1 MATITVDGTE
11 YDSDNLS
18 DEAKNQ
24 VVSLQFVKN
33 EIARLQAQ
41 LAPFID
47 AHRPHDKPLNIV
59 QLRQEFGPPCTTIS
73 PLSFDEI
80 CKQVDIVRKKKM

>member
-11 YDSDNLS
+11 YDSENIS

-24 VVSLQFVKN
+24 VASLQFVKN

-41 LAPFID
+41 LAVYKT
-47 AHRPHDKPLNIV
+47 AEVGYVKA
-59 QLRQEFGPPCTTIS
+59 
-73 PLSFDEI
+73 
-80 CKQVDIVRKKKM
+80 

>member
-11 YDSDNLS
+11 YDSEKLS

-24 VVSLQFVKN
+24 VISLQFVKN

-41 LAPFID
+41 LAVYKTAEVGYVNALKD
-47 AHRPHDKPLNIV
+47 NLDN
-59 QLRQEFGPPCTTIS
+59 
-73 PLSFDEI
+73 
-80 CKQVDIVRKKKM
+80 

>member
-41 LAPFID
+41 LAVYKTAEVGYVNALKNNLD
-47 AHRPHDKPLNIV
+47 N
-59 QLRQEFGPPCTTIS
+59 
-73 PLSFDEI
+73 
-80 CKQVDIVRKKKM
+80 

>member
-11 YDSDNLS
+11 YDSEKLS

-24 VVSLQFVKN
+24 VISLQFVKN

-41 LAPFID
+41 LAVYKTAEVGYVNALKNNLD
-47 AHRPHDKPLNIV
+47 N
-59 QLRQEFGPPCTTIS
+59 
-73 PLSFDEI
+73 
-80 CKQVDIVRKKKM
+80 